1 MVPPPIVVVGD
12 AFAVVSPVPN
22 WPCRFLPQTQRVPS
36 FLIAAPIAGYFMNQ
50 WLQGFAYRIEL
61 AWWIF
66 AVAGMSTAAIALITI
81 SIHAVRAAVANPVN
95 SLKAE

>member
-1 MVPPPIVVVGD
+1 MLSKELLALVFI
-12 AFAVVSPVPN
+12 
-22 WPCRFLPQTQRVPS
+22 S